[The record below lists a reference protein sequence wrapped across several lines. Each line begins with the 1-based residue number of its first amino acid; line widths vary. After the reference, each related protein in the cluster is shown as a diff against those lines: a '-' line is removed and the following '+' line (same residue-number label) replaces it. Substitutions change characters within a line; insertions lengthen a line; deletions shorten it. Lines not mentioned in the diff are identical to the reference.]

1 MMNPN
6 TIVLEASWD
15 DMVQVFDFGVDKNKT
30 LSFMIRLAHMK
41 TIHIFKNLPEET
53 LVEICK
59 RMKKNY
65 YDENQIVFEEGSNG
79 DYLYILYKGKVL
91 AFKGDKFLR
100 ELEDGNCF
108 GETSLILEEKH
119 SATIV
124 TSEKSTIFILSKED
138 FHALIDKNL
147 HDFLVKKI
155 SLQDNFSTN
164 LKDLYFI
171 KHLGEG
177 KFGYVSLVHNG
188 KNIFAIKVVNR
199 KAANKQRILIKY
211 FIKERQILLSLDH
224 QFIVKLVKTM
234 KNDEFIFYLMEYVSG
249 TPLSNYLNLKIK
261 RNRKYET
268 QFFIATL
275 LVIIDYLN
283 SKKITH
289 RDIKPDNIMIDE
301 NGYLKMIDFGT
312 AVILRDFTNTI
323 VGTPHY
329 IAPEILVGKGYGFT
343 ADYWS
348 IGITAYEIYFGYYP
362 FGQKAHDPMAVYKE
376 VVKKYIYII

>member
-15 DMVQVFDFGVDKNKT
+15 DIVEVFDFGVDKNKT

-147 HDFLVKKI
+147 HDFLVK
-155 SLQDNFSTN
+155 
-164 LKDLYFI
+164 
-171 KHLGEG
+171 
-177 KFGYVSLVHNG
+177 
-188 KNIFAIKVVNR
+188 
-199 KAANKQRILIKY
+199 
-211 FIKERQILLSLDH
+211 LL
-224 QFIVKLVKTM
+224 
-234 KNDEFIFYLMEYVSG
+234 
-249 TPLSNYLNLKIK
+249 
-261 RNRKYET
+261 
-268 QFFIATL
+268 
-275 LVIIDYLN
+275 
-283 SKKITH
+283 
-289 RDIKPDNIMIDE
+289 
-301 NGYLKMIDFGT
+301 
-312 AVILRDFTNTI
+312 
-323 VGTPHY
+323 
-329 IAPEILVGKGYGFT
+329 
-343 ADYWS
+343 
-348 IGITAYEIYFGYYP
+348 
-362 FGQKAHDPMAVYKE
+362 
-376 VVKKYIYII
+376 

>member
-1 MMNPN
+1 MMTPN
-6 TIVLEASWD
+6 TILLEAAWD
-15 DMVQVFDFGVDKNKT
+15 DIVKVFDFGLDKNKT
-30 LSFMIRLAHMK
+30 LSFMIRLSHMK

-53 LVEICK
+53 LVKICK
-59 RMKKNY
+59 RMNKIY

-108 GETSLILEEKH
+108 GETSLILNEKH

-124 TSEKSTIFILSKED
+124 TSQKSTIFILSKED
-138 FHALIDKNL
+138 FHDLIDKNL

-164 LKDLYFI
+164 LKDLNFI

-234 KNDEFIFYLMEYVSG
+234 KNDEFIFYLMEYVNG

-261 RNRKYET
+261 RNRKYES

-283 SKKITH
+283 SKKIAH

-376 VVKKYIYII
+376 VVKKYIKIR

>member
-1 MMNPN
+1 MNAN
-6 TIVLEASWD
+6 TIVLEAFWD
-15 DMVQVFDFGVDKNKT
+15 DIITVFDFGIEKTKT
-30 LSFMIRLAHMK
+30 LSFAIRLAHMK
-41 TIHIFKNLPEET
+41 TIHIFKNLSEER

-65 YDENQIVFEEGSNG
+65 YEENQVVFEEGSNG

-91 AFKGDKFLR
+91 AYKGDKFLR

-108 GETSLILEEKH
+108 GETSLILKELH

-124 TSEKSTIFILSKED
+124 TAEKSTIFILSKED
-138 FHALIDKNL
+138 FHSLIDKNL
-147 HDFLVKKI
+147 HDFLIKKI
-155 SLQDNFSTN
+155 SLQDNFSTEVG
-164 LKDLYFI
+164 DLNFI

-234 KNDEFIFYLMEYVSG
+234 KNEEFIFYMMEYVNG

-268 QFFIATL
+268 QFFTATL
-275 LVIIDYLN
+275 LIIIDYLN

-323 VGTPHY
+323 VGTPQY
-329 IAPEILVGKGYGFT
+329 IAPEILIGKGYGFA

-348 IGITAYEIYFGYYP
+348 IGITAYEIFFGVYP

-376 VVKKYIYII
+376 VVKKYLFI

>member
-1 MMNPN
+1 MNPN
-6 TIVLEASWD
+6 TIFLEALWD
-15 DMVQVFDFGVDKNKT
+15 DIVNVFDFVVEKHKT
-30 LSFMIRLAHMK
+30 LSFLIRLAHMK
-41 TIHIFKNLPEET
+41 TIHIFKNLSEDR

-59 RMKKNY
+59 KMKKNY
-65 YDENQIVFEEGSNG
+65 YEEKQIVFNEGSNG
-79 DYLYILYKGKVL
+79 DYLYILYKGKVM

-108 GETSLILEEKH
+108 GETSLILNEKH
-119 SATIV
+119 SASIV

-138 FHALIDKNL
+138 FLVLIDKNM
-147 HDFLVKKI
+147 HDFLIKKI
-155 SLQDNFSTN
+155 SLQDNFSTEI
-164 LKDLYFI
+164 KDLYFI
-171 KHLGEG
+171 KQLGEG

-234 KNDEFIFYLMEYVSG
+234 KNEEFIFYLMEYVNG
-249 TPLSNYLNLKIK
+249 TPLSQYLNLKIK

-275 LVIIDYLN
+275 LIIIDYLN

-348 IGITAYEIYFGYYP
+348 IGITAYEIFFGYYP

-376 VVKKYIYII
+376 VVKK

>member
-6 TIVLEASWD
+6 TIFLEALWD
-15 DMVQVFDFGVDKNKT
+15 DIVNVFDFVVEKHKT
-30 LSFMIRLAHMK
+30 LSFLIRLAHMK
-41 TIHIFKNLPEET
+41 TIHIFKNLSEDR

-59 RMKKNY
+59 KMKKNY
-65 YDENQIVFEEGSNG
+65 YEEKQIVFNEGSNG
-79 DYLYILYKGKVL
+79 DYLYILYKGKVM

-108 GETSLILEEKH
+108 GETSLILNEKH
-119 SATIV
+119 SASIV

-138 FHALIDKNL
+138 FLVLIDKNM
-147 HDFLVKKI
+147 HDFLIKKI
-155 SLQDNFSTN
+155 SLQDNFSTEI
-164 LKDLYFI
+164 KDLYFI
-171 KHLGEG
+171 KQLGEG

-234 KNDEFIFYLMEYVSG
+234 KNEEFIFYLMEYVNG
-249 TPLSNYLNLKIK
+249 TPLSQYLNLKIK

-275 LVIIDYLN
+275 LIIIDYLN

-348 IGITAYEIYFGYYP
+348 IGITAYEIFFGYYP

-376 VVKKYIYII
+376 VVKK